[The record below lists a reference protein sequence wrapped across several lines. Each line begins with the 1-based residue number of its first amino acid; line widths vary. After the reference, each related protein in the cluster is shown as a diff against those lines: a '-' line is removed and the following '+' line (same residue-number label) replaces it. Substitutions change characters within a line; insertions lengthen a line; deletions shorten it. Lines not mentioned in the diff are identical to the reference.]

1 MTHIK
6 YYQYILIT
14 LISLCWGIHPS
25 ISKLAMEAHANAYM
39 IVLMQ
44 NISIIFISLLINTLY
59 PLPNIFNKKH
69 IKYAL
74 SGSVLNYGIAIPV
87 MTMTTKHILISHI
100 LFLIGL
106 APLLTYLIALMIRQ
120 SSVHRT
126 RLIGSIITLL
136 ALLILFPNDIV
147 TQTQISKWYLII
159 LLTPLALAILNNII
173 KAWAKHELHV
183 VGLVFFQNVFSAC
196 LISLILFFTSHLY
209 APIESLTPNFL
220 TLILV
225 LSILHLS
232 GQLFFYRLM
241 QIANIVFTSQAGN
254 LSIIIG
260 VLWAIFIG
268 HEVLSTSFFIAMA
281 TMLYGVYLTQ
291 K

>member
-1 MTHIK
+1 MKHTK

-14 LISLCWGIHPS
+14 LAALCWGIHPS
-25 ISKLAMEAHANAYM
+25 ISKLAMTAHPNAYM

-44 NISIIFISLLINTLY
+44 NIIIIAGSLLINTLY

-74 SGSVLNYGIAIPV
+74 SGSLLNYGIAIPV
-87 MTMTTKHILISHI
+87 MTMTTRHLMISHM
-100 LFLIGL
+100 LLLIGL
-106 APLLTYLIALMIRQ
+106 APLFTYLIALMIRQ
-120 SSVHRT
+120 SSIHRT
-126 RLIGSIITLL
+126 RLIGSVITFL
-136 ALLILFPNDIV
+136 ALFILFLNDIV
-147 TQTQISKWYLII
+147 TQSEMSKWYLII
-159 LLTPLALAILNNII
+159 LLTPLAFAVLNNII
-173 KAWAKHELHV
+173 KAWAKHKLHV
-183 VGLVFFQNVFSAC
+183 IGLVFYQNVFSAC
-196 LISLILFFTSHLY
+196 LISFILFFTSHLY
-209 APIESLTPNFL
+209 TPTQSLTPNFL
-220 TLILV
+220 ILILV
-225 LSILHLS
+225 LSTLHIS

-268 HEVLSTSFFIAMA
+268 HEVLSASFFIAMV